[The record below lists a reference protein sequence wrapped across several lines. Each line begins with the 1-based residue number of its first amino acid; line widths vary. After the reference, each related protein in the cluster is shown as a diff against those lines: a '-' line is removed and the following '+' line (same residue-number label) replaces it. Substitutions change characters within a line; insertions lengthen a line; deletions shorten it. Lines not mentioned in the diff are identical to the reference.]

1 MPKKMIKVMIVD
13 DHQMVR
19 KGLSMFIDSS
29 PNLQLAGEAGDF
41 ESALSIY
48 TLEKPDVILMDM
60 VLNNASGT
68 DVIRE
73 IRKEDSHAAIIA
85 LTSFDD
91 EKLVREALKAGAR
104 GFLYKNVSIDE
115 LADAIRQVYLG
126 RMILDPRASALMLD
140 LVNESDAGQLA
151 PVKMAL
157 SQRENDVLHFLV
169 QGLTNKQIAS
179 QLELQPSTIK
189 QYISNI
195 FSRLGVQSRTE
206 AATLAFK
213 LGLVE

>member
-13 DHQMVR
+13 DHPMVR

-91 EKLVREALKAGAR
+91 EKLVKEALRAGAR

-195 FSRLGVQSRTE
+195 FSKLGVQSRTE

>member
-1 MPKKMIKVMIVD
+1 MAKEIIKVMIVD
-13 DHQMVR
+13 DHPMVR
-19 KGLSMFIDSS
+19 KGLAMFIDGS
-29 PNLQLAGEAGDF
+29 PNLELAGEASDS
-41 ESALSIY
+41 ESALSLY
-48 TLEKPDVILMDM
+48 KSANPDVILMDM
-60 VLNNASGT
+60 VLNNASGI
-68 DVIRE
+68 DVI
-73 IRKEDSHAAIIA
+73 KELRNENASVGIIA

-91 EKLVREALKAGAR
+91 ENLVKGALKAGAR
-104 GFLYKNVSIDE
+104 GFLYKNISIEE

-126 RMILDPRASALMLD
+126 RMILDPRASTLMLNLVSETNAVQQD
-140 LVNESDAGQLA
+140 LG
-151 PVKMAL
+151 KMAL

-195 FSRLGVQSRTE
+195 LAKLGVQSRTE
-206 AATLAFK
+206 AATVAIK